1 MISESVNSP
10 PSMFSWNSSATTGN
24 KPELK
29 IHKRPQRA
37 YLPLPLLF
45 KQKGKITENT
55 LVEKMQIL
63 LSEAVDIIQSS
74 ARILKQH

>member
-63 LSEAVDIIQSS
+63 SEAVDIIQSYE
-74 ARILKQH
+74 RILKQH